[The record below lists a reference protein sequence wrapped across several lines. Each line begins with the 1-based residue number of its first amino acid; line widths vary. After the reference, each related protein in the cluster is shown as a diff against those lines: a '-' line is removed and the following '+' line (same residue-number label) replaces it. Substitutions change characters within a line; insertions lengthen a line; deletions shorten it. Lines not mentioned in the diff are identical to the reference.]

1 LLFLY
6 PQTLQLD
13 KVNQVLQHFGYET
26 GLPINRATLPDDKE
40 LTYRY
45 WKVKEEESLSV
56 ILEDILCY

>member
-1 LLFLY
+1 M
-6 PQTLQLD
+6 D